1 MNNSISNNIRNTEF
15 RGNQAQQGSA
25 IFLNNSQPV
34 GSQKL
39 SIIFIDTPSAW
50 CTGCKSAV
58 EHAPLKPSPG
68 AGVPKHC

>member
-34 GSQKL
+34 SSPKL
-39 SIIFIDTPSAW
+39 SHTFLDMPSGW
-50 CTGCKSAV
+50 HTGCK
-58 EHAPLKPSPG
+58 
-68 AGVPKHC
+68 